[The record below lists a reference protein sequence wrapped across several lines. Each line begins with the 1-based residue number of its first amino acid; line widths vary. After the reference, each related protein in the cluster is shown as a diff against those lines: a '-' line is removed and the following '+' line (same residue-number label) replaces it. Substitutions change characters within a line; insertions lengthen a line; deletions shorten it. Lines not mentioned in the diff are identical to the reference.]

1 MDPSRT
7 PSVRQNAGLSPPS
20 SAAGSSSSELPGLAA
35 ARAAV
40 TARSSPIAPTVFL
53 FGFAKNQR
61 DNLTSVQLADLKR
74 VGHDLLALTKHQINE
89 AVAAGRLQEVRY
101 GQED

>member
-35 ARAAV
+35 AGRRA
-40 TARSSPIAPTVFL
+40 VFL

-61 DNLTSVQLADLKR
+61 DNLTSVQLADLKM
-74 VGHDLLALTKHQINE
+74 VGDDLLALTERQINE

-101 GQED
+101 GEED